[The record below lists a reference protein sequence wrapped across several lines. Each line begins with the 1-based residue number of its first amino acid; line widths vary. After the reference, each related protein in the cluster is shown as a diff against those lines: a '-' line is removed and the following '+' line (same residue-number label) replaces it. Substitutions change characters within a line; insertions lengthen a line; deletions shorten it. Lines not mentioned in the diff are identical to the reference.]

1 MYVDGW
7 FSLDVVN
14 ISGILSK
21 TPASTINNG
30 TFLSNDT
37 NSHWLGN
44 ALSLSNNRIAVFLE
58 QKKFKSQQTQEAL
71 FNY

>member
-14 ISGILSK
+14 ISSILSK
-21 TPASTINNG
+21 TSVYTINNG

-44 ALSLSNNRIAVFLE
+44 TLFLSNNRIAVFLE
-58 QKKFKSQQTQEAL
+58 QKKFKLQQTHEGL

>member
-14 ISGILSK
+14 ISSILSK
-21 TPASTINNG
+21 TSAYTINNG

-44 ALSLSNNRIAVFLE
+44 ALFLSNNRIAVFLE
-58 QKKFKSQQTQEAL
+58 QKKFKSQQTHEGL